1 MFILLE
7 GICKLLGRRDILELF
22 IICISFLDR
31 SIINLSRLRISSND
45 SVRSLFLEENIKKK
59 EKLHS
64 LPILLIDLL
73 LF

>member
-1 MFILLE
+1 MLSD
-7 GICKLLGRRDILELF
+7 RRNILELF

-31 SIINLSRLRISSND
+31 SIIDLSRLRISSND

-59 EKLHS
+59 EKLRS